1 MKSSLRGMKARQPPS
16 STTAFHRHSFGHIGA
31 SRRQRQFEARR
42 PLVLPDPTLG
52 RCGSES
58 QHESPQVIMAAK
70 QPDLRGESGSHGTRT
85 RALPPRSASELGRK
99 NLIGRSARRD
109 LERRRGSRAEA

>member
-58 QHESPQVIMAAK
+58 QHECPQVIMVAEKRDRTCARERERRDSN
-70 QPDLRGESGSHGTRT
+70 PRFTPTIGVRT
-85 RALPPRSASELGRK
+85 RPQEPDRP
-99 NLIGRSARRD
+99 
-109 LERRRGSRAEA
+109 